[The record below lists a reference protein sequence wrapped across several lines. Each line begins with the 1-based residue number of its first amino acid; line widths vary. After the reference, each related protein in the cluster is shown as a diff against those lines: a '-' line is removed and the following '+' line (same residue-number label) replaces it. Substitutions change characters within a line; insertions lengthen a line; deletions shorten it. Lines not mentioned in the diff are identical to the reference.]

1 MYVWKAFL
9 RRSKAISPISIAKGR
24 QTFMMNVLL
33 HPVTSLAQAHKAR
46 LCQGCSPVLRAGA
59 INTLILANYTSWHR
73 AMDEVTP
80 WPGTEQL
87 RDLLAPKDRGH
98 LSLAQ
103 VSFHL
108 D

>member
-1 MYVWKAFL
+1 M
-9 RRSKAISPISIAKGR
+9 I
-24 QTFMMNVLL
+24 
-33 HPVTSLAQAHKAR
+33 
-46 LCQGCSPVLRAGA
+46 
-59 INTLILANYTSWHR
+59 LILANYTSWHR
-73 AMDEVTP
+73 AVDEVTP

>member
-1 MYVWKAFL
+1 M
-9 RRSKAISPISIAKGR
+9 I
-24 QTFMMNVLL
+24 
-33 HPVTSLAQAHKAR
+33 
-46 LCQGCSPVLRAGA
+46 
-59 INTLILANYTSWHR
+59 LILANYMSWHR
-73 AMDEVTP
+73 AVDGVMP

-87 RDLLAPKDRGH
+87 RDLLAPKDQGH